1 MDSIISRRLPPIVT
15 LTTEASSAGG
25 GGGGRSTSVGFGIA
39 MSDAAWRR
47 EGLKNQ
53 TSSNAAAD
61 AGLLHNPGTN

>member
-1 MDSIISRRLPPIVT
+1 
-15 LTTEASSAGG
+15 
-25 GGGGRSTSVGFGIA
+25 